1 MATLDYL
8 KKKYQT
14 GLEAGAKKLGLKS
27 GAISTGGAAPAG
39 IDYSAYDRPTASL
52 GRDGKVVQNR
62 VPSAPPS
69 AAPAVEA
76 SKPGLLR
83 GAIETTKKA
92 GRYVGAGAG
101 VGAGI
106 YGVYKAGSDIA
117 ENGANLD
124 NTTDLAG
131 SAVAGVGS
139 ALSVPAAAG
148 TALGALGAP
157 VAVGAGSFLA
167 GKALGAGAVNFAA
180 DTDTGRSVIDRLA
193 GTDKPALAN
202 NAALDQVERENPNGE
217 LAKFRRGLAARDG
230 VTTTTPPAAGA
241 GTLEAAPTPAAVPAA
256 TAAPAVPRT
265 QQLTSQEVR
274 GLNSGAIN
282 AAEYAPG
289 TPGTGFVTNSEGGGT
304 RFNAQPVQTAQVAA
318 PSNTDTALARLREQA
333 DNPQRFGQARA
344 AKAAETLIGYETDLA
359 KNATEAAKAKVAASG
374 VDATLQD
381 KRAKEFYDQFTKN
394 AFFTKNEKGGDIP
407 DDKTNTQFLDFA
419 RENSPYFQ
427 TAEGQASLFAL
438 SPQAQNKAIT
448 ELRAKFVAKGNVEAG
463 QKKPGLSNR
472 QVVVDGARESNQGDI
487 PDIGIGNYLYSNIP
501 FTNPNVVTT
510 DRGAVLAEDF
520 IGGPEQEGSY
530 DRRELFDGLL
540 NRGLRKGKAR

>member
-1 MATLDYL
+1 MAALDYL
-8 KKKYQT
+8 KKKAQA
-14 GLEAGAKKLGLKS
+14 GLEAGVKTLGRLKT
-27 GAISTGGAAPAG
+27 GAVTTGGAAPAG

-52 GRDGKVVQNR
+52 GSDGKVVQNR
-62 VPSAPPS
+62 VPSAPLAGAQPS
-69 AAPAVEA
+69 PAVAAAPP
-76 SKPGLLR
+76 STPGVVRR
-83 GAIETTKKA
+83 GLKA
-92 GRYVGAGAG
+92 APKVLGAGLGVVGGG
-101 VGAGI
+101 VG
-106 YGVYKAGSDIA
+106 VYQAGSDIA

-131 SAVAGVGS
+131 NAALVGGS
-139 ALSVPAAAG
+139 VLS
-148 TALGALGAP
+148 AP

-167 GKALGAGAVNFAA
+167 GKALGAGAVNLAA
-180 DTDTGRSVIDRLA
+180 NTDTGRSIIDRLA

-241 GTLEAAPTPAAVPAA
+241 STLEAAPTPAAVPAA

-344 AKAAETLIGYETDLA
+344 AKAAETLLGYETDLT
-359 KNATEAAKAKVAASG
+359 KNATEAAKAKAAASG

-381 KRAKEFYDQFTKN
+381 KRAKEFYDQFVNN
-394 AFFTKNEKGGDIP
+394 AFRLPPDEKGVSAP
-407 DDKTNTQFLDFA
+407 DANRNDQFLDFA
-419 RENSPYFQ
+419 RENSPHFQ

-438 SPQAQNKAIT
+438 PAQEQNKIIS
-448 ELRAKFVAKGNVEAG
+448 ELRAQFVAKGNVEAA
-463 QKKPGLSNR
+463 QNSNSFFQKPGLSNK
-472 QVVVDGARESNQGDI
+472 QVVTTGARESNVGDI
-487 PDIGIGNYLYSNIP
+487 PDIGLGNYVYSNLP
-501 FTNPNVVTT
+501 LTNRNVVTT

-520 IGGPEQEGSY
+520 IGDSAQEGSY
-530 DRRELFDGLL
+530 DRREKFAQLL
-540 NRGLRKGKAR
+540 KRGLRKGEAK